1 MKVIKRKKR
10 TINEDDVQTNNN
22 NNTTDTSQE
31 VKTNVQQ
38 ENNLKSVNDNIV
50 QLLKQ
55 KHDLKNQYYTA
66 VKPIEAQLIQYAKQ
80 QADLGENVD
89 INLIESY
96 SKAMKISFWRKLC
109 EATINRT
116 DEMLSLIKISFYQV
130 DNLSYTPDDT
140 WCKTLARRI
149 IEYINDT
156 PEQELNRDTMIDFI
170 TDRVNAGRISLSSR
184 EKTEFINKLIENLES
199 SPLFRKYIITD
210 NEE

>member
-96 SKAMKISFWRKLC
+96 GKAMKISFWRKLC